1 MGDTV
6 HRGQQPISLS
16 EASRDDLEALVIN
29 LVEAGAVSA
38 ETVKSQLAQ
47 IRATTGERLIAA
59 SKVESP
65 LEQAELLV
73 NLANQY
79 IAMRATLNRYEISTE
94 GMPTWKLIRESLTP
108 EVLEKALKLVE
119 PALLLVPPTTTQSK
133 VEAID
138 KHPAEGQRYATEHRL
153 GEPWNR
159 EKSNIEKKWRVFIV
173 EGVRDVDEDL
183 SIYDGIKTNQQM
195 VKEWLAMREAQGLD
209 VMDDVDAYLTLMMK
223 ALAEGKPVDMKNAT
237 VLNAKSLTESTF
249 LLTGRWDVNCVNL
262 GYDESDDCDPCLCLR
277 DSIEVDVPQVIDTVS
292 AKP

>member
-1 MGDTV
+1 MY
-6 HRGQQPISLS
+6 RGQQLISLS
-16 EASRDDLEALVIN
+16 DASRDDLEALVTN
-29 LVEAGAVSA
+29 LVETGAVSA
-38 ETVKSQLAQ
+38 ETVKSQLDQ
-47 IRATTGERLIAA
+47 IRAKTGERLIAA

-65 LEQAELLV
+65 VEQAEQLLV

-94 GMPTWKLIRESLTP
+94 GMGTWKLIKNSLTP
-108 EVLEKALKLVE
+108 EVLVQALKLAE
-119 PALLLVPPTTTQSK
+119 PTLLVVPPTTTQSK
-133 VEAID
+133 IEAID
-138 KHPAEGQRYATEHRL
+138 KHPAEGQKYATECRL
-153 GEPWNR
+153 DEPWTR
-159 EKSNIEKKWRVFIV
+159 RKSNIVKNWRVFIV
-173 EGVRDVDEDL
+173 EGVQNVDEDL

-195 VKEWLAMREAQGLD
+195 VKEWLAMRKAQGLD
-209 VMDDVDAYLTLMMK
+209 VLDDVDAYLILMMK
-223 ALAEGKPVDMKNAT
+223 ALAEGKPVDTDNAT